1 MIGRR
6 TLPLEFVAW
15 NRTWRAPEGGSG
27 VRSLLA
33 RRLVPFALRPRVLG
47 PFSCQWS
54 NETRIFEYPWAFHAA
69 PVASRDVVDL
79 GAGTAGFQFA
89 LSLSGSRVV
98 AVDPVLDDGERGGVD
113 LAQHRRISRLLHA
126 PVDLRIATLRDAGL
140 APASV
145 DTVYCISTLEHL
157 PTSEALELV
166 GCAAS
171 LLRPGG
177 SLVLTVD
184 LFLNL
189 APFSHRV
196 RNEHGWN
203 HDIRALVDA
212 SGLQLA
218 QGDRSEL
225 HGFDEFDHRCILGRL
240 EEYLVGS
247 YPAVAQA
254 LVLTRSTT

>member
-6 TLPLEFVAW
+6 ALPPEYVAW
-15 NRTWRAPEGGSG
+15 NRAWRAPEGGDG
-27 VRSLLA
+27 VRSRLA
-33 RRLVPFALRPRVLG
+33 RRLVPAALLPRVLG
-47 PFSCQWS
+47 PFACQTN
-54 NETRIFEYPWAFHAA
+54 NETRIFEYPWAFLAV
-69 PVASRDVVDL
+69 PVACRDVVDV

-89 LSLSGSRVV
+89 LSLGGGRVV
-98 AVDPVLDDGERGGVD
+98 AVDPMHADRARSDAAP
-113 LAQHRRISRLLHA
+113 AQHRRIGRVLRA
-126 PVDLRIATLRDAGL
+126 PVDLRLATLRDAGL
-140 APASV
+140 GPDSV
-145 DTVYCISTLEHL
+145 DTAYCISTLEHL
-157 PTSEALELV
+157 PVAEAHELV
-166 GCAAS
+166 ACVAT

-189 APFSHRV
+189 APFSLRV

-203 HDIRALVDA
+203 HDIRALVEA

-218 QGDRSEL
+218 QGERAEL
-225 HGFDEFDHRCILGRL
+225 YGFDEFDHRRVLGRL

-254 LVLTRSTT
+254 LVLTRSET

>member
-6 TLPLEFVAW
+6 TLPPQFVAW
-15 NRTWRAPEGGSG
+15 NRAWRAPDGGGG

-33 RRLVPFALRPRVLG
+33 RRLVPVALRPRVLG
-47 PFSCQWS
+47 PFSYQWN
-54 NETRIFEYPWAFHAA
+54 NETRIFEYPWAFHAV
-69 PVASRDVVDL
+69 PVESRDVVDV

-89 LSLSGSRVV
+89 LSLGGSRVV
-98 AVDPVLDDGERGGVD
+98 AVDPVLDDGDGGGVA

-126 PVDLRIATLRDAGL
+126 PVDLRIGTLRDAGL
-140 APASV
+140 APGSV

-157 PTSEALELV
+157 PAAEVHELV
-166 GCAAS
+166 ACAAA

-189 APFSHRV
+189 APFSRRV

-212 SGLQLA
+212 SGLRLA

-254 LVLTRSTT
+254 LVLTRGGT